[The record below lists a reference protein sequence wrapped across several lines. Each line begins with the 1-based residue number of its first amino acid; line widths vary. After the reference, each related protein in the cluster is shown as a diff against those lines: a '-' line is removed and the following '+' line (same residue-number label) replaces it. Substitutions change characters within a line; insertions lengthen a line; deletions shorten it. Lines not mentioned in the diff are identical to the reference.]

1 LRISISGFGAK
12 LRRAEQKSFC
22 YNGIMC
28 IVPQALPL
36 QAGNSLRLRPRAN
49 CLLKAALLVVVVLF
63 VTRTSAWAA
72 DAHLLTGP
80 QKQGRI
86 EVYLFWGAGCSH
98 CEEEKRFLS
107 GLSQGYPELDVRMF
121 EVLRDR
127 KNLKM
132 LIALMNAHGKRAS
145 GVPITFIGEGVFEGF
160 SKPIQ
165 TAMEWAIKKCREQS
179 CADPASVLKGRNYA
193 GAMERPGGTAAPG
206 GTGGP
211 AFAPPLFGGLDLRSE
226 PLPLLTIAIAG
237 LDSFNPC
244 AFFVLLSLLGLLVHG
259 GSRSKM
265 MAVGGVFVFMS
276 GFVYFLFMAAWLNL
290 FFVMGNLSAVT
301 TAAGALAL
309 AIAAVNIKDF
319 FAFKKGISLTLSAS
333 AKPRLFDRIRRLL
346 RSTSFFHVLA
356 GTIVLA
362 ILANFYELM
371 CTAGFP
377 MVFTRILTLDNRS
390 VLSSYLYLTLYNV
403 VRVIPLF
410 VIVMA
415 FTITL
420 SSRKLTERHGRVL
433 KLLSGTMMLGLGA
446 VLLIEPVLLNSL
458 LSSLVLVA
466 GAVGVS
472 LVLAIATRRL
482 GYL

>member
-1 LRISISGFGAK
+1 
-12 LRRAEQKSFC
+12 
-22 YNGIMC
+22 MC
-28 IVPQALPL
+28 FVPQLLPL
-36 QAGNSLRLRPRAN
+36 LAGSSLRLRARAGF
-49 CLLKAALLVVVVLF
+49 LLKVAMLVVVMLF
-63 VTRTSAWAA
+63 AARTSAWAA
-72 DAHLLTGP
+72 DLAPSLTVP
-80 QKQGRI
+80 QKKGGI
-86 EVYLFWGAGCSH
+86 EVYLFWGEGCSH
-98 CEEEKRFLS
+98 CDEEKRFLS
-107 GLSQGYPELDVRMF
+107 DLEQGYPELEVRMF
-121 EVLRDR
+121 EVLRER
-127 KNLKM
+127 KNLNM
-132 LIALMNAHGKRAS
+132 LIALMDARGKQAS
-145 GVPITFIGEGVFEGF
+145 GVPVTFIGDRVFEGF

-165 TAMEWAIKKCREQS
+165 AAMEGAIKECRERS
-179 CADPASVLKGRNYA
+179 CPDPAAVLKGRDYA
-193 GAMERPGGTAAPG
+193 GAMQRLGRTAAPAG
-206 GTGGP
+206 AAEP
-211 AFAPPLFGGLDLRSE
+211 AFASPLFGGLDLRSAS
-226 PLPLLTIAIAG
+226 LPLLTIAIAG

-265 MAVGGVFVFMS
+265 MAVGGAFVFMS

-301 TAAGALAL
+301 TTAGVLSV

-319 FAFKKGISLTLSAS
+319 FAFKKGISLTLSSS

-346 RSTSFFHVLA
+346 RSTSFFPVLA

-377 MVFTRILTLDNRS
+377 MVFTRILTLNARS
-390 VLSSYLYLTLYNV
+390 LLSSYLYLVLYNV

-410 VIVMA
+410 AIVLA

-420 SSRKLTERHGRVL
+420 SSRKLTERHARVL
-433 KLLSGTMMLGLGA
+433 KLLAGTMMLGLGA

-466 GAVGVS
+466 GAIGFS

>member
-1 LRISISGFGAK
+1 
-12 LRRAEQKSFC
+12 
-22 YNGIMC
+22 MC
-28 IVPQALPL
+28 IVPRSLPL
-36 QAGNSLRLRPRAN
+36 QAGNSLRLRPRAGF
-49 CLLKAALLVVVVLF
+49 LLKATMLIVVVLF
-63 VTRTSAWAA
+63 VGRTSAWAA
-72 DAHLLTGP
+72 DLAPSLTVP
-80 QKQGRI
+80 QKHGRI
-86 EVYLFWGAGCSH
+86 AVYLFWGEGCNH

-107 GLSQGYPELDVRMF
+107 GLAQGYPELDVRMF

-127 KNLKM
+127 KNLNM
-132 LIALMNAHGKRAS
+132 LIALMNAHGKQAS
-145 GVPITFIGEGVFEGF
+145 GVPVTLIGDRVFEGF
-160 SKPIQ
+160 SRPIQ
-165 TAMEWAIKKCREQS
+165 AAMERAIKECRERS
-179 CADPASVLKGRNYA
+179 CADPAAVLKGRDYA
-193 GAMERPGGTAAPG
+193 GVMERPGRTAAPG
-206 GTGGP
+206 GAAEP
-211 AFAPPLFGGLDLRSE
+211 ASALPLFGGLDLRSE

-265 MAVGGVFVFMS
+265 LAVGGVFVFMS
-276 GFVYFLFMAAWLNL
+276 GFIYFLFMAAWLNL

-301 TAAGALAL
+301 TAAGVLSL

-333 AKPRLFDRIRRLL
+333 AKPRIFDRIRRLL
-346 RSTSFFHVLA
+346 RSKSFFPVLA

-377 MVFTRILTLDNRS
+377 MVFTRILTLNNRS
-390 VLSSYLYLTLYNV
+390 VLSSYLYLSLYNV

-410 VIVMA
+410 VIVLA

-420 SSRKLTERHGRVL
+420 SSRKLTERHARVL
-433 KLLSGTMMLGLGA
+433 KLLAGTMMLGLGA
-446 VLLIEPVLLNSL
+446 VLLIKPVLLNSL
-458 LSSLVLVA
+458 LSSLFLVA